1 MNAQRWFQRKED
13 YAPRQ
18 TPAGSP
24 FRQFDVTCLK
34 CASYDLR
41 QAAQMDD
48 EAGEMAVVV
57 VCNKCRQREIMP
69 VR

>member
-34 CASYDLR
+34 CGSYDLR
-41 QAAQMDD
+41 LAAQMD
-48 EAGEMAVVV
+48 EESGEMIVVL
-57 VCNKCRQREIMP
+57 VCKKCRQQEILP